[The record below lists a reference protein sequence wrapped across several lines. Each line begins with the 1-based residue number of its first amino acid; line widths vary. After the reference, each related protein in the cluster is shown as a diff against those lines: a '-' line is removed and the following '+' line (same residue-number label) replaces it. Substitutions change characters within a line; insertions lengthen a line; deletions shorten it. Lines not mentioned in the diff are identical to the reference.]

1 MISPRRSIKRAFGAA
16 PTTQESRWFWEHY
29 DEAAR
34 EIVRFSEDCGLALK
48 GLEIADVGC
57 GDGIM
62 ALGLFDKARPSR
74 LVGFDLV
81 STSVETLLSRAT
93 EERATNGSL
102 PRGLEF
108 RASAA
113 TSLPADDAA
122 FDFVYS
128 WSAFEHIAEPIGV
141 LKEIRRVLRPGGHF
155 FLQLWPFYLSAK
167 GSHLW
172 DWFDEDFHHLLANDR
187 DIVAQLEG
195 SDIHTPEWRN
205 YMAREFEKLNRIT
218 LEELQRAVLAAGFD
232 VSRLELITS
241 PAILTPDLGR
251 YAWADLGVGGIKL
264 LAKPRV

>member
-1 MISPRRSIKRAFGAA
+1 MISRLRSMRRALGEARAT
-16 PTTQESRWFWEHY
+16 PDSRWFREHY

-34 EIVRFSEDCGLALK
+34 EIVRFCEACGLALG

-62 ALGLFDKARPSR
+62 SLGLFDKASPSR

-81 STSVETLLSRAT
+81 PTNVEVLLSRAT
-93 EERATNGSL
+93 EEGVVDGSL
-102 PRGLEF
+102 PPGLEF
-108 RASAA
+108 RGSAV

-141 LKEIRRVLRPGGHF
+141 LNEIRRVLRPGGHF

-172 DWFDEDFHHLLANDR
+172 DWFDADFHHLLANDR
-187 DIVAQLEG
+187 DIVAQVEA
-195 SDIHTPEWRN
+195 SDRHPPEWST
-205 YMAREFEKLNRIT
+205 YMAREFEKLNRVT

-232 VSRLELITS
+232 VYRLELIAS
-241 PAILTPDLGR
+241 PAILTPELGR

-264 LAKPRV
+264 LAKPGV